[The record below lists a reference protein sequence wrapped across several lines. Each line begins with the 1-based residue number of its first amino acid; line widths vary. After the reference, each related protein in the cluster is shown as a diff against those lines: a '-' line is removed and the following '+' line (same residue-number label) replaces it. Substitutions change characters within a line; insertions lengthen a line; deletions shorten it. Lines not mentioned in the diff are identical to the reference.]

1 MKEEQS
7 LDKLVYSFIAE
18 DVFGGLFISVPPG
31 HVACVYDRGK
41 GVLKKVYTPGLHIKI
56 PFWQKAK
63 LFNTQ
68 TLEYTIDDDFDL
80 RHVNALGDRPI
91 KCVTSDKQEVE
102 IEGTLLLRLDAKLL
116 PSIWQNIGED
126 FVPKV
131 IRPSVRSKMRT
142 VCSRYTADQIV
153 STHRDDVEEDIK
165 KTLTEVLHER
175 GIYVENVLLGD
186 NRANS

>member
-7 LDKLVYSFIAE
+7 LDQLVYSLVVE
-18 DVFGGLFISVPPG
+18 DVLGGFFISVPPG

-41 GVLKKVYTPGLHIKI
+41 GVLKKVYTPGLHLKL

-68 TLEYTIDDDFDL
+68 TLEYTISSDFDPKYIL
-80 RHVNALGDRPI
+80 ALGDVPT
-91 KCVTSDKQEVE
+91 KCVTSDKKNVLVQ
-102 IEGTLLLRLDAKLL
+102 GTILLRLDAKLL

-131 IRPSVRSKMRT
+131 IRPAIRSRMRLVGSHYSAEEVIST
-142 VCSRYTADQIV
+142 KRDQM
-153 STHRDDVEEDIK
+153 EEE
-165 KTLTEVLHER
+165 LRASFTEVLHPR
-175 GIYVENVLLGD
+175 GIYIENVLLGEVTT
-186 NRANS
+186 A